1 MDEARAVRDEDAFDV
16 PSVHAWLRARVGGLP
31 DAAPEVFQFPGG
43 ASNLTFLL
51 RYPEQELVL
60 RRPPRG
66 VRKGSAHDM
75 HREYDVQRRLRPAFP
90 QVPAV
95 LAYSDEAGP
104 LGCPFYVME
113 RVTGT
118 ILRSDLPDG
127 TSLSRAEAAALGLGV
142 FDLLADLHGVDV
154 EAAGLA
160 DLGKGPGYAR
170 RQVEGWSARYRRA
183 RTDDV
188 PEAEDVMSWLAA
200 RIPQD
205 SGACLIHNDWRF
217 DNMVLDERDLS
228 TVKAVL
234 DWEMAT
240 IGDPLLDL
248 AGAVAY
254 WVQADDDATFQAMR
268 KQPSHLPGMPTRAEI
283 VAHYLARTGR
293 EVDDW
298 SFYEVFGVFRLAVI
312 LVQIWSRYRA
322 GFTTNPAFATF
333 GLATGYLVERSRAL
347 MGS

>member
-1 MDEARAVRDEDAFDV
+1 MEEARAVRDEDAFDV
-16 PSVHAWLRARVGGLP
+16 SAVHAWLRARVDGLP
-31 DAAPEVFQFPGG
+31 ETAPDVFQFPGG

-51 RYPEQELVL
+51 RYPEQEVVL

-66 VRKGSAHDM
+66 IRPGSAHDM

-90 QVPAV
+90 QVPTV
-95 LAYSDEAGP
+95 LAYSDETGP

-113 RVTGT
+113 RVAGT
-118 ILRSDLPDG
+118 ILRADLPAG
-127 TSLSRAEAAALGLGV
+127 VSLDRAGARALGFGV
-142 FDLLADLHGVDV
+142 FDLLADLHAVDV
-154 EAAGLA
+154 ESAGLA

-188 PEAEDVMSWLAA
+188 PEAEDVMGWLAG
-200 RIPQD
+200 RIPED

-217 DNMVLDERDLS
+217 DNMVLDEHDLS
-228 TVKAVL
+228 TVRAVL

-283 VAHYLARTGR
+283 VEHYLSRTGR
-293 EVDDW
+293 RVEDW

-312 LVQIWSRYRA
+312 LVQIWARYRA
-322 GFTTNPAFATF
+322 GSTTNPAFASF